1 MKFTPLFIALGLA
14 MNAWAADAPAGKGSA
29 DAAPSVEEIQTIRKI
44 LELPPERLSRIR
56 GAIEHIEKMPPGAR
70 KEFADKLAKFETA
83 TPEERRKLTKEL
95 RDRGGFSGRVLEHY
109 FKSLPPEK
117 VKEERARINGLTPE
131 QRQEFIRLQAERFS
145 VELAKEGEKKSGGE
159 KKAVKRPKGEE
170 PLPAGA
176 AVTPPQVIQ

>member
-1 MKFTPLFIALGLA
+1 MKFAPLFIALGLA

-83 TPEERRKLTKEL
+83 TPEERRKLTKE
-95 RDRGGFSGRVLEHY
+95 
-109 FKSLPPEK
+109 
-117 VKEERARINGLTPE
+117 
-131 QRQEFIRLQAERFS
+131 
-145 VELAKEGEKKSGGE
+145 GEKKSGGE

-170 PLPAGA
+170 PRPAGA
-176 AVTPPQVIQ
+176 AVTPPKVIQ

>member
-1 MKFTPLFIALGLA
+1 MRFAPLFIALGLA
-14 MNAWAADAPAGKGSA
+14 MNACAADAPAGKGSA
-29 DAAPSVEEIQTIRKI
+29 DTAPSAEEIQTIRKI

-56 GAIEHIEKMPPGAR
+56 GAIEHIEKLPPGAR

-95 RDRGGFSGRVLEHY
+95 REHGGFNGRVLDHY

-117 VKEERARINGLTPE
+117 AKAERVRINGLTPE
-131 QRQEFIRLQAERFS
+131 QREEFIRQQAERFS

-159 KKAVKRPKGEE
+159 KKAVKRPKGEVPRPE
-170 PLPAGA
+170 GA
-176 AVTPPQVIQ
+176 VVTPPTVIQ

>member
-1 MKFTPLFIALGLA
+1 MKFAPLFIALGLA
-14 MNAWAADAPAGKGSA
+14 MNAWAVDAPAGKGSA
-29 DAAPSVEEIQTIRKI
+29 DTAPSAEEIQTIRKI

-56 GAIEHIEKMPPGAR
+56 GAIEHIEKMPQGAR
-70 KEFADKLAKFETA
+70 EEFADKLAKFETA

-95 RDRGGFSGRVLEHY
+95 RDHGGFNGRVLEHY

-145 VELAKEGEKKSGGE
+145 VELAKEGEKKAGGE

-170 PLPAGA
+170 PRPAGA